1 MTSHTV
7 TKRRHN
13 FRIVGAM
20 IAFAACVFNMPF
32 ASAQSTPAA
41 KPNEVKEAI
50 RPEIAKPMIA
60 AEKALQEKKYTE
72 ALQQIVEAE
81 KVDGKTPYE
90 IYLLNR
96 MRASAAIG
104 AGNDALAV
112 KSLEA
117 AMASGRVLAAE
128 KLNILDGIARIYY
141 RMKDYKQT
149 AVWAALALKEPGAR
163 NETRLMLG
171 HAAYINNDFALA
183 KAEIATYL
191 AAMEQAGTLPTEDQ
205 LRLLASAS
213 LKSNDTAG
221 YAATLERIVVRFPTK
236 EYWADL
242 IYRVESKPGFSD
254 RLVLDVYRLKLLTG
268 AMSEKSDFNEMASL
282 TLQSGFPAEASKAI
296 EAGIAAGALTR
307 DTGVDTEKKLRA
319 SIAKELAE
327 ENARAAKPGQAPP
340 KGAIALMNHGYD
352 AVLKGDAK
360 KGLELMEAGM
370 KAADQKRPEEAKLR
384 YGIALVLA
392 GQKPRAGEVF
402 KTVMGTE
409 GAADLARLWELYTRQ
424 VEVDAKG
431 KS

>member
-1 MTSHTV
+1 MTSLPIA
-7 TKRRHN
+7 KRRHN
-13 FRIVGAM
+13 FHRFTGL
-20 IAFAACVFNMPF
+20 IAIAACVFIVQ
-32 ASAQSTPAA
+32 SGTAQTTQAA
-41 KPNEVKEAI
+41 KADEVKETI
-50 RPEIAKPMIA
+50 RPAIAKPMIA
-60 AEKALQEKKYTE
+60 AEKALQEKKYAD

-90 IYLLNR
+90 IYLLDR

-104 AGNDALAV
+104 AGNDMLAV

-117 AMASGRVLAAE
+117 ALGSGRIPAAE
-128 KLNILDGIARIYY
+128 KLNILDGVARIHY
-141 RMKDYKQT
+141 RLKDYKQT

-163 NETRLMLG
+163 NETRLILG

-183 KAEIATYL
+183 KTEIGTYL
-191 AAMEQAGTLPTEDQ
+191 AANEQAGTPPTEDQ
-205 LRLLASAS
+205 LRLLASTS
-213 LKSNDTAG
+213 LKSNDAAG
-221 YAATLERIVVRFPTK
+221 YAATLERIVVRFPSK

-242 IYRVESKPGFSD
+242 IYRVESKPGFSE
-254 RLVLDVYRLKLLTG
+254 RLVLDVYRLKLITG
-268 AMSEKSDFNEMASL
+268 AMIEKSDFMEMASL

-307 DTGVDTEKKLRA
+307 DPSVDTEKKLRA

-352 AVLKGDAK
+352 AVLKGEAK
-360 KGLELMEAGM
+360 KGLDLMEAGM

-392 GQKPRAGEVF
+392 GQKPKAGEVF
-402 KTVMGTE
+402 KTVMGTD
-409 GAADLARLWELYTRQ
+409 GASDLARLWELFTRQ
-424 VEVDAKG
+424 VGA
-431 KS
+431 

>member
-1 MTSHTV
+1 MNSLPIA
-7 TKRRHN
+7 KRRHN
-13 FRIVGAM
+13 FHRFTGL
-20 IAFAACVFNMPF
+20 IAIAACVFIVQ
-32 ASAQSTPAA
+32 SGTAQTTQAA
-41 KPNEVKEAI
+41 KADEVKETI
-50 RPEIAKPMIA
+50 RPAIAKPMIA
-60 AEKALQEKKYTE
+60 AEKALQEKKYAD

-90 IYLLNR
+90 IYLLDR

-104 AGNDALAV
+104 AGNDTLAV

-117 AMASGRVLAAE
+117 ALGSGRIPAAE
-128 KLNILDGIARIYY
+128 KLNILDGVARIHY
-141 RMKDYKQT
+141 RLKDYKQT

-163 NETRLMLG
+163 NETRLILG

-183 KAEIATYL
+183 KTEIGTYL
-191 AAMEQAGTLPTEDQ
+191 AANEQAGTPPTEDQ
-205 LRLLASAS
+205 LRLLASTS
-213 LKSNDTAG
+213 LKSNDAAG
-221 YAATLERIVVRFPTK
+221 YAATLERIVVRFPSK

-242 IYRVESKPGFSD
+242 IYRVESKPGFSE
-254 RLVLDVYRLKLLTG
+254 RLVLDVYRLKLITG
-268 AMSEKSDFNEMASL
+268 AMTEKSDFMEMASL

-307 DTGVDTEKKLRA
+307 DTSVDTEKKLRA

-360 KGLELMEAGM
+360 KGLDLMEAGM
-370 KAADQKRPEEAKLR
+370 KAADQKRPEEAKLH

-392 GQKPRAGEVF
+392 GQKPKAGEVF
-402 KTVMGTE
+402 KTVMGTD
-409 GAADLARLWELYTRQ
+409 GASDLARLWELFTRQ
-424 VEVDAKG
+424 VGA
-431 KS
+431 

>member
-1 MTSHTV
+1 MTSLPIA
-7 TKRRHN
+7 KRRHN
-13 FRIVGAM
+13 FHRFTGL
-20 IAFAACVFNMPF
+20 IAIAACVFIVQ
-32 ASAQSTPAA
+32 SGTAQTTQAA
-41 KPNEVKEAI
+41 KADEVKETI
-50 RPEIAKPMIA
+50 RPAIAKPMIA
-60 AEKALQEKKYTE
+60 AEKALQEKKYAD

-90 IYLLNR
+90 IYLLDR

-104 AGNDALAV
+104 AGNDTLAV

-117 AMASGRVLAAE
+117 ALGSGRIPAAE
-128 KLNILDGIARIYY
+128 KLNILDGVARIHY
-141 RMKDYKQT
+141 RLKDYKQT

-163 NETRLMLG
+163 NETRLILG

-183 KAEIATYL
+183 KTEIGTYL
-191 AAMEQAGTLPTEDQ
+191 AANEQAGTPPTEDQ
-205 LRLLASAS
+205 LRLLASTS
-213 LKSNDTAG
+213 LKSNDAAG
-221 YAATLERIVVRFPTK
+221 YAATLERIVVRFPSK

-242 IYRVESKPGFSD
+242 IYRVESKPGFSE
-254 RLVLDVYRLKLLTG
+254 RLVLDVYRLKLITG
-268 AMSEKSDFNEMASL
+268 AMTEKSDFMEMASL

-307 DTGVDTEKKLRA
+307 NTSVDTEKKLRA

-360 KGLELMEAGM
+360 KGLDLMEAGM
-370 KAADQKRPEEAKLR
+370 KAADQKRPEEAKLH

-392 GQKPRAGEVF
+392 GQKPKAGEVF
-402 KTVMGTE
+402 KTVMGTD
-409 GAADLARLWELYTRQ
+409 GASDLARLWELFTRQ
-424 VEVDAKG
+424 VGA
-431 KS
+431 

>member
-1 MTSHTV
+1 MTSLPIV
-7 TKRRHN
+7 KRRQN
-13 FRIVGAM
+13 FHRFTGL
-20 IAFAACVFNMPF
+20 IAIAACVFIVQ
-32 ASAQSTPAA
+32 SGTAQTTQAA
-41 KPNEVKEAI
+41 KADEVKETI
-50 RPEIAKPMIA
+50 RPAIAKPMIA
-60 AEKALQEKKYTE
+60 AEKALQEKKYAD

-90 IYLLNR
+90 IYLLDR

-104 AGNDALAV
+104 AGNDMLAV

-117 AMASGRVLAAE
+117 ALGSGRIPAAE
-128 KLNILDGIARIYY
+128 KLNILDGVARIHY
-141 RMKDYKQT
+141 RLKDYKQT

-163 NETRLMLG
+163 NETRLILG

-183 KAEIATYL
+183 KTEIGTYL
-191 AAMEQAGTLPTEDQ
+191 AANEQAGTPPTEDQ
-205 LRLLASAS
+205 LRLLASTS
-213 LKSNDTAG
+213 LKSNDAAG
-221 YAATLERIVVRFPTK
+221 YAATLERIVVRFPSK

-242 IYRVESKPGFSD
+242 IYRVESKPGFSE
-254 RLVLDVYRLKLLTG
+254 RLVLDVYRLKLITG
-268 AMSEKSDFNEMASL
+268 AMIEKSDFMEMASL

-307 DTGVDTEKKLRA
+307 DPSVDTEKKLRA

-352 AVLKGDAK
+352 AVLKGEAK
-360 KGLELMEAGM
+360 KGLDLMEAGM

-392 GQKPRAGEVF
+392 GQKPKAGEVF
-402 KTVMGTE
+402 KTVMGTD
-409 GAADLARLWELYTRQ
+409 GASDLARLWELFTRQ
-424 VEVDAKG
+424 VGA
-431 KS
+431 